1 MNILWSKSVIL
12 CFWILIWLQW
22 KLYQSLFPQWLFL
35 TVSSQVSWFYLS
47 TMKLSSSVSSC
58 RIGVVED
65 LFCALILYH
74 EPKIHTWCNF
84 SSSRQVYTW
93 ALKSLPVYTCEKSYM
108 YIRKITCVCK
118 RGKNHWAPIPRVG
131 EFHIKVTG
139 FMGSNKSFATS

>member
-1 MNILWSKSVIL
+1 MWSKSVIL
-12 CFWILIWLQW
+12 RFWILIWLQW
-22 KLYQSLFPQWLFL
+22 NYQSLFPQWLFL

-58 RIGVVED
+58 RVGVVED

-93 ALKSLPVYTCEKSYM
+93 ALESLLVYTCEKNYM
-108 YIRKITCVCK
+108 YIKKSPVYVKGPRTTEP
-118 RGKNHWAPIPRVG
+118 PIPRVG

-139 FMGSNKSFATS
+139 FMGSNKLFATS